1 MNPLRMPLGFLCLTC
16 VLAAHPMGNFS
27 VNHYAGI
34 QVAQKGVNIR
44 YVLDLAEI
52 PTFELLQQWKLQATS
67 PKAEL
72 EERAVAQ
79 AREWAGNLLFTSGG
93 HAVKPRFESGQL
105 VVADGAGGLP
115 VMRISARLHLLPTA
129 GKLEYED
136 RNYPGRAGWKEIVIS
151 AAEGATVGNPSQGS
165 QDRSAG
171 LTAYPQDPTLAPPQ
185 DLKASLDW
193 SPGTPATPVVTQ
205 TVREPK
211 AVAAVPEKPKATVA
225 ELPVAPPPATIS
237 AAPPPSTAATPPEAQ
252 SMGTVMRGDF
262 LSRTLRQGNIGWG
275 LGLLCVAVAFGL
287 GALHAFEPGHGKTMV
302 AAYLV
307 GSRGTVKQALFLG
320 GMVTFTHTIS
330 VFILGFATLFLSHY
344 IMPDKISKFLG
355 VLSGLSIIWIGALL
369 LYRRAR
375 KLGHTGNG
383 HDHRH
388 HGAHEHHHDHAH
400 AHDHSHQHEHPHDHS
415 HEHGHSHAPSHGAQS
430 HTHDS
435 HTHDSHTHD
444 GHTHSHLPEGDV
456 TLGSLM
462 ALGASGGLV
471 PCPSALVLLL
481 SAISIGRI
489 GLGLLLLL
497 GFSLG
502 LAIVLMATGLV
513 VLFAKNFIPE
523 RHKKTDSAFFRVLP
537 VLSAAVIM
545 CIGVIMTGVSLGI
558 IPATR
563 FLG

>member
-1 MNPLRMPLGFLCLTC
+1 MNQLRMPLGFLCLAC

-34 QVAQKGVNIR
+34 QVAPKGVNIR

-52 PTFELLQQWKLQATS
+52 PTFELLQQWKMQASS

-72 EERAVAQ
+72 EQRAVAQ
-79 AREWAGNLLFTSGG
+79 AREWAGNLVFTSGG
-93 HAVKPRFESGQL
+93 HPLKPRFESGEL

-115 VMRISARLHLLPTA
+115 VMRISARLRLAPTA

-151 AAEGATVGNPSQGS
+151 AGEGATVDNPSQGS

-193 SPGTPATPVVTQ
+193 SPGAPATPPVARTKP
-205 TVREPK
+205 ESK
-211 AVAAVPEKPKATVA
+211 AVPAPLGNPTVPA
-225 ELPVAPPPATIS
+225 PATIS
-237 AAPPPSTAATPPEAQ
+237 AAPPPTAATAPEAP

-275 LGLLCVAVAFGL
+275 LGFLCVAVAFGL

-375 KLGHTGNG
+375 KLTHAGDVHS
-383 HDHRH
+383 HDHGHSHRH
-388 HGAHEHHHDHAH
+388 GDHEHHH
-400 AHDHSHQHEHPHDHS
+400 HDHGHTHDHS
-415 HEHGHSHAPSHGAQS
+415 HEHGHTHSHGA
-430 HTHDS
+430 H
-435 HTHDSHTHD
+435 SHTHD

-513 VLFAKNFIPE
+513 VLFAKNLIPE

-545 CIGVIMTGVSLGI
+545 CIGVLMTGVSLGI